1 VPEGPEGLRRPRNM
15 NEAVDTVR
23 KLPTYARLI
32 WGLARDPR
40 VPMNQKVV
48 LGGIA
53 AYLAFPIDIIPDFIP
68 VIGQMDDLAVLILGL
83 DWFIRNAPPEV
94 VQDHMAKIAQHDD
107 TLSKDLESAGS
118 LLEGRA
124 KELRAT
130 LDKIL
135 SRQREGGEE

>member
-1 VPEGPEGLRRPRNM
+1 VPDEKPGLKRPRNLD
-15 NEAVDTVR
+15 EAIDTAR

-32 WGLARDPR
+32 WDLARDPR
-40 VPMNQKVV
+40 VPTQQKVV

-53 AYLAFPIDIIPDFIP
+53 AYLAFPLDIIPDFIP
-68 VIGQMDDLAVLILGL
+68 VIGQLDDLAVLILGL
-83 DWFIRNAPPEV
+83 DWFIRNAPPDV
-94 VQDHMAKIAQHDD
+94 VEEHMAKIAKHED
-107 TLSKDLESAGS
+107 TLSKDLGAAGT

>member
-1 VPEGPEGLRRPRNM
+1 MPEGDKGIRRPRNM
-15 NEAVDTVR
+15 NEAVETMR

-40 VPMNQKVV
+40 VPLNQKVV

-68 VIGQMDDLAVLILGL
+68 VIGQLDDLAVLIFGL
-83 DWFIRNAPPEV
+83 DWFIRNAPPDV
-94 VQDHMAKIAQHDD
+94 VAEHMSRIAENDD
-107 TLSKDLESAGS
+107 TLSKDLDAAGT

-130 LDKIL
+130 LDKIV
-135 SRQREGGEE
+135 SRQREGGDE

>member
-1 VPEGPEGLRRPRNM
+1 MPDDKGLKRPRNLD
-15 NEAVDTVR
+15 EAIETAR

-32 WGLARDPR
+32 WDLARDPR
-40 VPMNQKVV
+40 VPMQQKVV

-53 AYLAFPIDIIPDFIP
+53 AYLAFPIDLIPDFIP
-68 VIGQMDDLAVLILGL
+68 VIGQLDDLAVLILGL
-83 DWFIRNAPPEV
+83 DWFIRNAPPDV
-94 VQDHMAKIAQHDD
+94 VEEHLAKIAKHED
-107 TLSKDLESAGS
+107 TLSKDLGAAGT

-135 SRQREGGEE
+135 SRQHEGGEE

>member
-1 VPEGPEGLRRPRNM
+1 MG
-15 NEAVDTVR
+15 EAVETVR

-40 VPMNQKVV
+40 VPAQQKLV

-68 VIGQMDDLAVLILGL
+68 VIGELDDLAVLILGL

-94 VQDHMAKIAQHDD
+94 VDEHMARIAKHED
-107 TLSKDLESAGS
+107 TLSRDLDSAGS
-118 LLEGRA
+118 LLSGRA
-124 KELRAT
+124 TELRAT
-130 LDKIL
+130 LE
-135 SRQREGGEE
+135 RMRARRREGEDE